1 MMMPANYSAIAENEM
16 TYVVGGGLL
25 EAIGSVTAPVWGAAN
40 VKTFNTNLITIIGN
54 QYVGKVLKGTL
65 GNVFGGSYLVKTG
78 EGDDAKRNTIFGK
91 DKAHRAGFDVRAP
104 VDREQG
110 TRPAGFEQIA
120 VAAEQRAGSGDLM
133 LLSHWIASCDVYF
146 SRNAASAACTRGRS
160 TR

>member
-54 QYVGKVLKGTL
+54 SYVSKVLKGTL

-91 DKAHRAGFDVRAP
+91 DKSLWNALDPNGDKETNGFNKFLQGVGALAAVYTLGTSATKSNVAEGRYDVF
-104 VDREQG
+104 G
-110 TRPAGFEQIA
+110 N
-120 VAAEQRAGSGDLM
+120 GS
-133 LLSHWIASCDVYF
+133 F
-146 SRNAASAACTRGRS
+146 
-160 TR
+160 

>member
-54 QYVGKVLKGTL
+54 SYVTKVVNGTL
-65 GNVFGGSYLVKTG
+65 GTIFGGSYLVKTG

-91 DKAHRAGFDVRAP
+91 DKALWNELDPNGDKETNGFNKFL
-104 VDREQG
+104 QG
-110 TRPAGFEQIA
+110 VGALAAVYQLGTSTAKAA
-120 VAAEQRAGSGDLM
+120 VAESKPFGIDGA
-133 LLSHWIASCDVYF
+133 VNF
-146 SRNAASAACTRGRS
+146 
-160 TR
+160 

>member
-54 QYVGKVLKGTL
+54 SYVTKVVNGTL
-65 GNVFGGSYLVKTG
+65 GTIFGGSYLVKTG

-91 DKAHRAGFDVRAP
+91 DKALWNELDPNKDAGTTNGFNKFL
-104 VDREQG
+104 QG
-110 TRPAGFEQIA
+110 VGALAAVYQLGTSTAKAA
-120 VAAEQRAGSGDLM
+120 VAEAKPIGITGKLD
-133 LLSHWIASCDVYF
+133 F
-146 SRNAASAACTRGRS
+146 
-160 TR
+160 